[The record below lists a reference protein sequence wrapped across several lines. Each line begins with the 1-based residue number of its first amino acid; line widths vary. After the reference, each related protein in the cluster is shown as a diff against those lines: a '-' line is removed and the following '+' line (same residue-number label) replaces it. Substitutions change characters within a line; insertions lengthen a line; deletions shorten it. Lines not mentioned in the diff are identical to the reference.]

1 MSQPST
7 WRPTSRC
14 VLVQQ
19 LANNP
24 QDASNKSAGMV
35 GMSSIDQFTLGD
47 DGVGFIVCV
56 FYLKRLIGTSV

>member
-1 MSQPST
+1 
-7 WRPTSRC
+7 

-24 QDASNKSAGMV
+24 QDVSNKSAGMV

-47 DGVGFIVCV
+47 IMVWFLFNEVNWNISIRD
-56 FYLKRLIGTSV
+56 T